1 MIDAGQILSTRAFC
15 WLLIKTGL
23 ESSKVQNIR
32 SVVMMKCGFFFFG
45 NESLP
50 VVDLNLRHFSP

>member
-1 MIDAGQILSTRAFC
+1 MIDAGQILSTRAFY

-32 SVVMMKCGFFFFG
+32 LISIVLKNANLHEKNVQIYQGF
-45 NESLP
+45 
-50 VVDLNLRHFSP
+50 V